1 MRAFKGH
8 LGSFLAILSLTL
20 ETQQKLDI
28 SQLWS
33 TSCLKHKR
41 TMTSSSVNKKSLA
54 ILSTILFCIICVT
67 TLSTFKSAEG
77 KNTCSVTP
85 VDHDQS
91 YANCIIFDSFVTF
104 RCLYRRTK
112 MALWNSSGCRFFR
125 QQSLSIP
132 LAFKVPT
139 HRSIKHQTLDGLI
152 QTTISQN
159 SHSRIV

>member
-1 MRAFKGH
+1 MWAFKGH
-8 LGSFLAILSLTL
+8 LGSFLAIVSLTL
-20 ETQQKLDI
+20 ETQHKLDI

-41 TMTSSSVNKKSLA
+41 TMTSSVNKKSLA
-54 ILSTILFCIICVT
+54 ILSTILFSIICVT

-91 YANCIIFDSFVTF
+91 YTKCIIFDSFVTF
-104 RCLYRRTK
+104 RCLYRRVK

-139 HRSIKHQTLDGLI
+139 HRSIKHQTLNGLI
-152 QTTISQN
+152 QATISQN